1 MILFSDITF
10 DFSAEAYNCAVLP
23 PDAVVKPT
31 ENPPT
36 GSQQP
41 TTTTASSSDPQFCTF
56 QEDFCHWNI
65 DSGLNDTEAFVF
77 KRTKGELQ
85 DGEHGPEWDHD
96 RSKTN
101 YFIWADAASGN
112 PETQTAISSPQF
124 STNKPF
130 CFTFWFDLTVRY
142 PTVLKHDSFDFVSM
156 VTGSAH
162 SKLRSRVGLTC
173 LQLSGSS
180 KASLTS
186 GNMAK

>member
-85 DGEHGPEWDHD
+85 DGKHGPEWDHD

-112 PETQTAISSPQF
+112 HETQTAISSPQF

-130 CFTFWFDLTVRY
+130 CFTFWFDLTVRNQFRIKERTY
-142 PTVLKHDSFDFVSM
+142 VIVFAARGWNPNT
-156 VTGSAH
+156 
-162 SKLRSRVGLTC
+162 
-173 LQLSGSS
+173 
-180 KASLTS
+180 
-186 GNMAK
+186 